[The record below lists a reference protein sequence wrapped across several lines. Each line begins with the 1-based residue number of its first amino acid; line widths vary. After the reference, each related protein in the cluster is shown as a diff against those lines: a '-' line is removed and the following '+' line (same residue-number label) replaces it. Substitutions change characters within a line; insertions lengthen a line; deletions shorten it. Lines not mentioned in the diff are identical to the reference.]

1 MTINSATLL
10 AHFSLTPESLPKL
23 ADGAAYVAVPLP
35 HAVSGESLDASEQ
48 QRAIAYGNRTTAQQ
62 FIASR
67 VLLRAVL
74 SHYLCCAPETIAYT
88 LQMHGKPILAT
99 PHSGQLHFSL
109 SRRDSWCAI
118 ALSRYQPVG
127 VDIEQMRELPE
138 MDDIAALY
146 FSTQECKALNQLHGS
161 TKQRRFFELWTTLEA
176 MSKRL
181 GSGLK
186 EAALNVGIN
195 QDARVSLDC
204 LNTKWLVA
212 VAS

>member
-10 AHFSLTPESLPKL
+10 AHFGLTPESLPQL
-23 ADGAAYVAVPLP
+23 AGEAAYVAAQLP
-35 HAVSGESLDASEQ
+35 HAVSGESLDTSEQ
-48 QRAIAYGNRTTAQQ
+48 QRAMAYGNRVTAQQ

-74 SHYLCCAPETIAYT
+74 SHYLCCTPDSIAYAV
-88 LQMHGKPILAT
+88 QKHGKPILAA

-118 ALSRYQPVG
+118 ALSRHQPVG

-161 TKQRRFFELWTTLEA
+161 TKQRRFFELWTALEA
-176 MSKRL
+176 IGKRL
-181 GSGLK
+181 GSGLT
-186 EAALNVGIN
+186 EAAVEAGKN
-195 QDARVSLDC
+195 QGAQVSLDC